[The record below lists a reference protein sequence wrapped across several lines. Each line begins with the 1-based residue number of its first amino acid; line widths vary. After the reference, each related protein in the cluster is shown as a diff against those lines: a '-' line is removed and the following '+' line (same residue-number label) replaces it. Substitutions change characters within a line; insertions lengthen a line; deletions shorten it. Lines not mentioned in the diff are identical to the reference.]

1 MRKILTAAFVACICF
16 SMDAA
21 MGENVSFGL
30 RAGGLFGGFR
40 SSDDQKLFDNTSLDW
55 EYSNSTKLSYSV
67 GAVVDIP
74 VVKKWNLSLQSGVW
88 FMEKRSSI
96 NAESSYYTNGSDWG
110 YSGSY
115 VTTSRKGLSFSAMF
129 LQVPVLITYHYNFG
143 PVRAELN
150 VGPYVEYRVGKGDL
164 GIESGTE
171 VSGSFNG
178 KDVSKE
184 YDPDVLHLN
193 FASDDDKAFGYG
205 ISFGAG
211 AYFHKVYLG
220 FKYDLGLN
228 DYYSER
234 NTDVTLKANVCS
246 VCVGYN
252 F

>member
-1 MRKILTAAFVACICF
+1 MKKILTLALVACICF
-16 SMDAA
+16 TMDAA
-21 MGENVSFGL
+21 MGEKVSFGL
-30 RAGGLFGGFR
+30 RAGGLLGGFR
-40 SSDDQKLFDNTSLDW
+40 SSDDQKLLGVTSSDW
-55 EYSNSTKLSYSV
+55 EYSNSSKLSYSV
-67 GAVVDIP
+67 GVMLDIP
-74 VVKKWNLSLQSGVW
+74 VVKKWNLSLQPGVW
-88 FMEKRSSI
+88 FMEKHSTIEGEHSI
-96 NAESSYYTNGSDWG
+96 YTNGSDWG
-110 YSGSY
+110 ASGSY
-115 VTTSRKGLSFSAMF
+115 TTTSRRRLINSAMF

-143 PVRAELN
+143 PVRAEVN
-150 VGPYVEYRVGKGDL
+150 VGPYVEYRIGKGSVDFET
-164 GIESGTE
+164 GSEISGYY
-171 VSGSFNG
+171 NG

-184 YDPDVLHLN
+184 YDPDVVTVD
-193 FASDDDKAFGYG
+193 FASDDDSAFGYG